1 MNMNQ
6 SANTAGKLTSLK
18 NEKETILENRI
29 LKERKSNSS
38 VASAGL
44 LIGVHPKIIEMFLP
58 AMLEATKTY
67 NEQDKIK

>member
-1 MNMNQ
+1 MNQ
-6 SANTAGKLTSLK
+6 PANTAETSTSLK
-18 NEKETILENRI
+18 NEREAMLENRI

-44 LIGVHPKIIEMFLP
+44 LIGVHPKVIEMFLP

-67 NEQDKIK
+67 NE